1 MGWIV
6 PTASAEAG
14 VTGLFLIVSPSL
26 FSWLILDAEL
36 SEPGRALGRLGGIAL
51 VGFALTAWPA
61 PATAVHAT
69 SAMRALLIY
78 NLLATIYLAY
88 LGFAGQIV
96 GILLWPAVAVHV
108 LLLILLGRVWVAAGG
123 K

>member
-26 FSWLILDAEL
+26 FSWLIFDAEL
-36 SEPGRALGRLGGIAL
+36 SEPTRALGRLGGIAL